1 VVAKI
6 RNALVRRILR
16 LLENMAKNKPDDY
29 LTFYEAYGVVLK
41 EGVAM
46 DFENKN
52 KIAQLLRFSS
62 SLGEKLSDSVSL
74 QEYVDRMHSDQK
86 EIYFLA
92 GESVEAVAQSP
103 LLEAFSQR
111 QLEVLFLGDPVD
123 EWVVNSLQ
131 EFSGKKLKAIDSE
144 DLDLGAKVKLEGV
157 DAENKEETIEL
168 MDFLKKELAERVS
181 DVKESNRLTD
191 SPCAMVTPKGG
202 MSLNMER
209 LMKAT
214 DREYEATRRILEIN
228 PAHPIIRNMGAVMAR
243 SRDAAELKEW
253 AHLLVDYVLIGEG
266 TVENPQRVT
275 RALQR
280 VMSAATSQALKES

>member
-214 DREYEATRRILEIN
+214 DREFEATRRILEIN
-228 PAHPIIRNMGAVMAR
+228 PSHPVIRNMGAVLAK
-243 SRDAAELKEW
+243 SRDAAELREW

-266 TVENPQRVT
+266 TVENPQRIT
-275 RALQR
+275 RALQG
-280 VMSAATSQALKES
+280 VLSAATSHSREGS

>member
-1 VVAKI
+1 
-6 RNALVRRILR
+6 
-16 LLENMAKNKPDDY
+16 
-29 LTFYEAYGVVLK
+29 
-41 EGVAM
+41 
-46 DFENKN
+46 
-52 KIAQLLRFSS
+52 
-62 SLGEKLSDSVSL
+62 
-74 QEYVDRMHSDQK
+74 
-86 EIYFLA
+86 
-92 GESVEAVAQSP
+92 
-103 LLEAFSQR
+103 
-111 QLEVLFLGDPVD
+111 
-123 EWVVNSLQ
+123 
-131 EFSGKKLKAIDSE
+131 
-144 DLDLGAKVKLEGV
+144 
-157 DAENKEETIEL
+157 
-168 MDFLKKELAERVS
+168 
-181 DVKESNRLTD
+181 
-191 SPCAMVTPKGG
+191 MVTPKGG